1 MEREQVFS
9 EKNLEK
15 DKKKRKLKRNLF
27 ILSILAIPVV
37 HWLVFWLYV
46 NLNSILLA
54 FKLPSG
60 SWSIETLKQVV
71 NELFEPNSDLGIAL
85 KNTMAYFIKDVIML
99 FWQLIIAYLFYKKI
113 TWHRFFR
120 IVFYLPAIISAVTM
134 VTMFRA
140 IIGSEG
146 VVAKIFE
153 QLNLEFPKLLRD
165 SRYATKTIMFFTIW
179 IGWGGEM
186 LVLGGAF
193 ERIPAEVLE
202 AAKLDGVG
210 PVRELTQLIVPMIWP
225 TISTLLI
232 LYATGLFNASGPIF
246 LFGTKGSYET
256 WTLSYWI
263 FHKVLYGGS
272 GQYNTVS
279 AMGLIFTCI
288 GVPIVMF
295 VRWLFE
301 RVIPAVEY

>member
-1 MEREQVFS
+1 M
-9 EKNLEK
+9 
-15 DKKKRKLKRNLF
+15 
-27 ILSILAIPVV
+27 
-37 HWLVFWLYV
+37 FWLYV

>member
-1 MEREQVFS
+1 MGDTRVLD
-9 EKNLEK
+9 EKTAEK
-15 DKKKRKLKRNLF
+15 DKKKRRLKRTLF
-27 ILSILAIPVV
+27 IALILAIPII

-46 NLNSILLA
+46 NFNSILLA
-54 FKLPSG
+54 FKLPNG
-60 SWSIETLKQVV
+60 NWSIETIRQVI
-71 NELFEPNSDLGIAL
+71 NELAEPSSDLGIAL
-85 KNTMAYFIKDVIML
+85 KNTLSYFIKDVIML
-99 FWQLIIAYLFYKKI
+99 FWQLIIAYMFYKKI
-113 TWHRFFR
+113 AGYKFFR
-120 IVFYLPAIISAVTM
+120 IVFYLPAIISSVTM

-146 VVAKIFE
+146 VIAGLFE
-153 QLNLEFPKLLRD
+153 RADMVFPKLLRD

-202 AAKLDGVG
+202 AAKLDGVS
-210 PVRELTQLIVPMIWP
+210 PVGELAKLIVPMIWP

-272 GQYNTVS
+272 GQYNAVS
-279 AMGLIFTCI
+279 AMGVLFTCI

-295 VRWLFE
+295 VSWLFDK
-301 RVIPAVEY
+301 VIPVVEY

>member
-1 MEREQVFS
+1 MENTRVFDG
-9 EKNLEK
+9 KNAEK
-15 DKKKRKLKRNLF
+15 DKKKRRLKRNLF
-27 ILSILAIPVV
+27 IASILAIPII
-37 HWLVFWLYV
+37 HWLVFWLCV

-54 FKLPSG
+54 FKLPNG
-60 SWSIETLKQVV
+60 SWSFETIRQVV
-71 NELFEPNSDLGIAL
+71 NELLEPSSDLGIAL
-85 KNTMAYFIKDVIML
+85 KNTLLYFIKDVIML

-113 TWHRFFR
+113 AGHKFFR
-120 IVFYLPAIISAVTM
+120 IVFYLPAIISSVTM

-146 VVAKIFE
+146 VIASIFE
-153 QLNLEFPKLLRD
+153 QANREFPMLLRD

-210 PVRELTQLIVPMIWP
+210 PVRELAQLIIPMIWP

-279 AMGLIFTCI
+279 AMGVLFTCI
-288 GVPIVMF
+288 GVPIVML

>member
-27 ILSILAIPVV
+27 ILSILAVPVV

-225 TISTLLI
+225 TISTFLI

>member
-1 MEREQVFS
+1 
-9 EKNLEK
+9 
-15 DKKKRKLKRNLF
+15 
-27 ILSILAIPVV
+27 
-37 HWLVFWLYV
+37 
-46 NLNSILLA
+46 
-54 FKLPSG
+54 
-60 SWSIETLKQVV
+60 
-71 NELFEPNSDLGIAL
+71 
-85 KNTMAYFIKDVIML
+85 
-99 FWQLIIAYLFYKKI
+99 
-113 TWHRFFR
+113 
-120 IVFYLPAIISAVTM
+120 
-134 VTMFRA
+134 
-140 IIGSEG
+140 
-146 VVAKIFE
+146 
-153 QLNLEFPKLLRD
+153 
-165 SRYATKTIMFFTIW
+165 
-179 IGWGGEM
+179 M

>member
-1 MEREQVFS
+1 MGNARVLDG
-9 EKNLEK
+9 KTAEK
-15 DKKKRKLKRNLF
+15 DKKKRRLKRTLF
-27 ILSILAIPVV
+27 IASILAIPII

-46 NLNSILLA
+46 NFNSILLA
-54 FKLPSG
+54 FKLPNG
-60 SWSIETLKQVV
+60 NWSIETIRQVI
-71 NELFEPNSDLGIAL
+71 NELAEPSSDLGIAL
-85 KNTMAYFIKDVIML
+85 KNTLSYFIKDVIML

-113 TWHRFFR
+113 AGYKFFR
-120 IVFYLPAIISAVTM
+120 IVFYLPAIISSVTM

-146 VVAKIFE
+146 VIAGLFE
-153 QLNLEFPKLLRD
+153 QADMVFPKLLRD

-202 AAKLDGVG
+202 AAKLDGVS
-210 PVRELTQLIVPMIWP
+210 PVGELAKLIVPMIWP

-272 GQYNTVS
+272 GQYNAVS
-279 AMGLIFTCI
+279 AMGVLFTCI

-295 VRWLFE
+295 VSWLFDK
-301 RVIPAVEY
+301 VIPAVEY

>member
-140 IIGSEG
+140 LIGSEG

>member
-27 ILSILAIPVV
+27 ILSILAVPVV

-202 AAKLDGVG
+202 SAKLDGVV

>member
-1 MEREQVFS
+1 MAV
-9 EKNLEK
+9 
-15 DKKKRKLKRNLF
+15 
-27 ILSILAIPVV
+27 PVV

>member
-1 MEREQVFS
+1 MGYARVLDG
-9 EKNLEK
+9 KTAEK
-15 DKKKRKLKRNLF
+15 DKKKRRLKRTLF
-27 ILSILAIPVV
+27 IASILAIPII

-46 NLNSILLA
+46 NFNSILLA
-54 FKLPSG
+54 FKLPNG
-60 SWSIETLKQVV
+60 NWSIETIRQVI
-71 NELFEPNSDLGIAL
+71 NELAEPSSDLGIAL
-85 KNTMAYFIKDVIML
+85 KNTLSYFIKDVIML
-99 FWQLIIAYLFYKKI
+99 FWQLIIAYMFYKKI
-113 TWHRFFR
+113 AGYKFFR
-120 IVFYLPAIISAVTM
+120 IVFYLPAIISSVTM

-146 VVAKIFE
+146 VIAGLFE
-153 QLNLEFPKLLRD
+153 RADMVFPKLLRD

-202 AAKLDGVG
+202 AAKLDGVS
-210 PVRELTQLIVPMIWP
+210 PVGELAKLIVPMIWP

-272 GQYNTVS
+272 GQYNAVS
-279 AMGLIFTCI
+279 AMGVLFTCI

-295 VRWLFE
+295 VSWLFDK
-301 RVIPAVEY
+301 VIPAVEY